1 MAGLGDVGD
10 EPGVG
15 AGADDRLVVVLA
27 AVAVEVF
34 ELGSGLS
41 GACLSADGDAIEVD
55 QRLAS
60 GGEGE
65 VMAGAVK
72 EIQEMGRKAMGIKC
86 DVRRASDVEEMV
98 KQVIDS
104 FGQIDI
110 LVNNAGN
117 SSMVA
122 IAEMSEETWDEVLD
136 THLKGMFLCCR
147 YVLPHMIEQH
157 SGKVVSISSVGG
169 QRGFGMGGHY
179 CAAKHGIIGL
189 NKSIAMEVADHNINA
204 NVVCPGTVWTD
215 MMIGIGEYFGME
227 GEEAKEQ
234 FFAGHMIKEREVTP
248 EDIGKAVLWL
258 CVEDSQNI
266 TGNMITVDQGWT
278 CQAA

>member
-1 MAGLGDVGD
+1 MKLEGKVAIITGGARGNGLATAKCLAA
-10 EPGVG
+10 E
-15 AGADDRLVVVLA
+15 GADIVIADICENMNTLPYDLA
-27 AVAVEVF
+27 TP
-34 ELGSGLS
+34 
-41 GACLSADGDAIEVD
+41 
-55 QRLAS
+55 
-60 GGEGE
+60 E
-65 VMAGAVK
+65 VMANAVK
-72 EIQEMGRKAMGIKC
+72 EIEAMGRKALGLKC
-86 DVRRASDVEEMV
+86 DVRKAKDVEAMV
-98 KQVIDS
+98 QQVMDTC
-104 FGQIDI
+104 GKIDI

-122 IAEMSEETWDEVLD
+122 IAEMDEETWDEVLD

-215 MMIGIGEYFGME
+215 MMIGIADYFGME
-227 GEEAKEQ
+227 EEEGKEQ
-234 FFAGHMIKEREVTP
+234 FFAGHLMKEKEVTP
-248 EDIGKAVLWL
+248 EDIGRAVLWL

>member
-1 MAGLGDVGD
+1 MKLEGKVAVITGGARGNGLAAARCMAQ
-10 EPGVG
+10 E
-15 AGADDRLVVVLA
+15 GADIVIADICENMNTLPYN
-27 AVAVEVF
+27 
-34 ELGSGLS
+34 LS
-41 GACLSADGDAIEVD
+41 TP
-55 QRLAS
+55 
-60 GGEGE
+60 E

-72 EIQEMGRKAMGIKC
+72 EIEAMGRKALGIKC
-86 DVRRASDVEEMV
+86 DVRRAADVEAMV
-98 KQVIDS
+98 KQAMES
-104 FGQIDI
+104 FGKIDI

-157 SGKVVSISSVGG
+157 SGKIVSISSVGG

-215 MMIGIGEYFGME
+215 MMKGIAEYFGME

-234 FFAGHMIKEREVTP
+234 FFAGHLMKEREVTP
-248 EDIGKAVLWL
+248 EDIGRAVLWL
-258 CVEDSQNI
+258 CIEDSQNI

>member
-1 MAGLGDVGD
+1 MKLDGKVAIITGGARGNGLAAAKCLAK
-10 EPGVG
+10 E
-15 AGADDRLVVVLA
+15 GADIVIADICENMNTLPYN
-27 AVAVEVF
+27 
-34 ELGSGLS
+34 LS
-41 GACLSADGDAIEVD
+41 TP
-55 QRLAS
+55 
-60 GGEGE
+60 E

-72 EIQEMGRKAMGIKC
+72 EIEEIGRKAVGIKC
-86 DVRRASDVEEMV
+86 DVRSAADVEAMV
-98 KQVIDS
+98 KQVLDS
-104 FGQIDI
+104 FGRIDI
-110 LVNNAGN
+110 LINNAGN

-122 IAEMSEETWDEVLD
+122 IAQMSEETWDEVLD

-179 CAAKHGIIGL
+179 CAAKHGIVGL

-234 FFAGHMIKEREVTP
+234 FFAGHLMKEREVTP

>member
-1 MAGLGDVGD
+1 MKLEGKVAIITGGARGNGLAAAKCMAA
-10 EPGVG
+10 E
-15 AGADDRLVVVLA
+15 GADIVIADICENMNTLPYDLA
-27 AVAVEVF
+27 TP
-34 ELGSGLS
+34 
-41 GACLSADGDAIEVD
+41 
-55 QRLAS
+55 
-60 GGEGE
+60 E

-72 EIQEMGRKAMGIKC
+72 EIEAMGRKALGIKC
-86 DVRRASDVEEMV
+86 DVRKAADVEAMV
-98 KQVIDS
+98 KQVMDTC
-104 FGQIDI
+104 GKIDI

-117 SSMVA
+117 SSMIA
-122 IAEMSEETWDEVLD
+122 ISEMSEETWDEVLD

-147 YVLPHMIEQH
+147 YVLPHMIAQH

-215 MMIGIGEYFGME
+215 MMKGIADYFGME
-227 GEEAKEQ
+227 GDDAKEQ
-234 FFAGHMIKEREVTP
+234 FFAGHLMKEREVTP
-248 EDIGKAVLWL
+248 EDIGRAVLWL